1 MSEHE
6 NKRSGGG
13 EFGQSPVALAER
25 KKAVSDFVTRGDG
38 NEASSPRTPEPKPSS
53 GGSFFEPYKP
63 TQGNQ
68 IRLWTGVAYGSLVCW
83 FAYFIYDR
91 LQPMFTG
98 SMRTI
103 VPVSVAAVIIA
114 GLGLVG
120 YWALALNRRV
130 ADFLIATEG
139 EMKKVNWTSRKEII
153 GSTKV
158 VVFVVVSM
166 SILLFVVDILFMLF
180 FSWIGVLKAEGLWD
194 ALLGK

>member
-6 NKRSGGG
+6 NKRSGGEEHG
-13 EFGQSPVALAER
+13 KSPVALAER
-25 KKAVSDFVTRGDG
+25 KKPVSDFVTSGGG
-38 NEASSPRTPEPKPSS
+38 NEASSPRDAVSKSS
-53 GGSFFEPYKP
+53 GGGFFDPYKP
-63 TQGNQ
+63 TQGST
-68 IRLWTGVAYGSLVCW
+68 IRVWTGVAFGSLVCW
-83 FAYFIYDR
+83 FAYFIYDK
-91 LQPMFTG
+91 LQPLFNG

-114 GLGLVG
+114 AFGLVG
-120 YWALALNRRV
+120 YWVLALNRKV